1 MKKVLFILCYLVFVL
16 VVSSCNSNDN
26 ISSITSCFFVDAG
39 VDNSSTFAFS
49 KNQNGI
55 KELIDDAKN
64 YEYHKSE
71 GSSGIIIDDSSNAA
85 TFAAYT
91 AVVSINKF
99 DIYVLI
105 DSIPNDVKSVKADVD
120 NDIVINGIK
129 CKSGE
134 SYDLEV
140 IGTKLYFVLS
150 VELSKNTV
158 IKVSSI
164 TDEENNSYTMCNS
177 VIGHKRA
184 NEIEI
189 ISTVDYIT
197 FDETYNTFT
206 ISDIENVEFKSIS
219 YNNQTYLEKEE
230 KYSFDDCYSYNI
242 KYVYKIKN
250 VEIKCDRVYEKT
262 NNCIYHIGSGSSTVL
277 YESY

>member
-1 MKKVLFILCYLVFVL
+1 MKKLLFILCSLVFVL
-16 VVSSCNSNDN
+16 IVSSCNSNDN
-26 ISSITSCFFVDAG
+26 ISCITSCFFVDAG
-39 VDNSSTFAFS
+39 VDNSSTFAFA

-64 YEYHKSE
+64 YEYHESE
-71 GSSGIIIDDSSNAA
+71 GSSGIIIDDSSNVAA
-85 TFAAYT
+85 FAAYT

-150 VELSKNTV
+150 VESSKNTV

-189 ISTVDYIT
+189 ISTVDFVK
-197 FDETYNTFT
+197 FDDSFNTFT
-206 ISDIENVEFKSIS
+206 VNETDNIKFKSIFFGGQS
-219 YNNQTYLEKEE
+219 YTELDSI
-230 KYSFDDCYSYNI
+230 YSFNDYNFYEI
-242 KYVYKIKN
+242 RYVYKIKDT
-250 VEIKCDRVYEKT
+250 EINCDKIYEKR
-262 NNCIYHIGSGSSTVL
+262 NGSLYHIGSGSETMIYD
-277 YESY
+277 YE

>member
-1 MKKVLFILCYLVFVL
+1 MKKLLFILCSLVFVL
-16 VVSSCNSNDN
+16 IVSSCNSNDN
-26 ISSITSCFFVDAG
+26 ISFITSCFFVDAG
-39 VDNSSTFAFS
+39 VDNSSTFAFA

-64 YEYHKSE
+64 YEYHESE
-71 GSSGIIIDDSSNAA
+71 GSSGIVIDDSSNVA

-189 ISTVDYIT
+189 ISTVDFVK
-197 FDETYNTFT
+197 FDDSFNTFT
-206 ISDIENVEFKSIS
+206 VNETDNIKFKSIFFGGQS
-219 YNNQTYLEKEE
+219 YTELDSI
-230 KYSFDDCYSYNI
+230 YSFNDYNFYEI
-242 KYVYKIKN
+242 RYVYKIEDT
-250 VEIKCDRVYEKT
+250 EINCDKIYEKR
-262 NNCIYHIGSGSSTVL
+262 NGSLYHIGSGSETMIYD
-277 YESY
+277 YE